1 MRYSSGNVCMITA
14 RKHADS
20 NGHYEIYQINQD
32 GTKSFLGLVEY
43 ANLKSPFEDGC
54 VSSIITDIKAWLDAV
69 EDQQL

>member
-1 MRYSSGNVCMITA
+1 MY
-14 RKHADS
+14 D
-20 NGHYEIYQINQD
+20 NQEVAWND
-32 GTKSFLGLVEY
+32 YVRLCEVGGTKSFLGLVEY